1 MTGMLCHLASVLKPP
16 VVLWAT
22 TRASCAYSKPWRPS
36 CALRSIGCRRRVC
49 LARLLGATTAL
60 RTTLG
65 APVVPVDRPLLEQ
78 TRSACAAALGDTA
91 FAAAWA
97 EGTAMTQ
104 ERAIAQAASSPTE
117 GAEEKETLLA
127 FATRA
132 AKAL

>member
-1 MTGMLCHLASVLKPP
+1 VGDNPSIVRVLEALAAVLCAQEYRLQ
-16 VVLWAT
+16 AT
-22 TRASCAYSKPWRPS
+22 
-36 CALRSIGCRRRVC
+36 
-49 LARLLGATTAL
+49 RLLGATTAL